1 VAVVSGRPPL
11 PIGAWGNIKCR
22 EVEPGVWKARA
33 RFRDADGVT
42 RPVERHGKSSTA
54 ARNTL
59 LEEFSKRRR
68 AGGSELTGESTVA
81 DAAELQLARWQAQ
94 ANAGKVSPNT
104 LRDYESSLR
113 LHVLPGL
120 GAVRLREAT
129 AGRCET
135 WWVRLQTRAGA
146 ATARRARAVLSGV
159 LGLAVRMDAL
169 SKNPVR
175 ELSPIEVSHKPRPS
189 RSLTAAERAEWLG
202 WLDTH
207 VARDPSRSTRQ
218 AHTTQWP
225 IERTIAS
232 RALGDISRLMLGTGV
247 RVGEAMAISWD
258 EVDFDA
264 PKVAIC
270 WHLVR
275 VKGKGIV
282 RQPGAKSAAGDR
294 VIELPSWCVTML
306 RQRRL
311 ADPVG
316 YPVFPDA
323 LGGWRD
329 PNLVIRWLRWSRDEA
344 GLDWFTSHRFRQT
357 VITHLDQSGAR
368 PREVADHVGHSKI
381 AQTQGYMARK
391 IASSETAR
399 HLESMLDPPLESSA

>member
-1 VAVVSGRPPL
+1 MSGRPPL
-11 PIGAWGNIKCR
+11 PIGSWGNIKR
-22 EVEPGVWKARA
+22 TEIRPGVWKARA
-33 RFRDADGVT
+33 RYRDADGVT
-42 RPVERHGKSSTA
+42 RPVERFGKSSTA
-54 ARNTL
+54 AKNLL
-59 LEEFSKRRR
+59 LEEFSNRRR
-68 AGGSELTGESTVA
+68 AAGSELTGESTVA
-81 DAAELQLARWQAQ
+81 DAAELQLARWRALT
-94 ANAGKVSPNT
+94 AAGKLAPNT
-104 LRDYESSLR
+104 LRDYESTLR

-129 AGRCET
+129 PGRCET
-135 WWVRLQTRAGA
+135 WWVRLQAHAGA
-146 ATARRARAVLSGV
+146 PSAKRARAVLSGV

-169 SKNPVR
+169 AKNPVR

-189 RSLTAAERAEWLG
+189 RALTAAERVEWLG
-202 WLDTH
+202 WLDNH
-207 VARDPSRSTRQ
+207 VARDPRRTARQ
-218 AHTTQWP
+218 THATQWP

-232 RALGDISRLMLGTGV
+232 RALGDISRLMLGSGA

-258 EVDFDA
+258 EVDFEA
-264 PKVAIC
+264 ATVAIC

-275 VKGKGIV
+275 VKGKGIM
-282 RQPGAKSAAGDR
+282 RMEGAKSDAGDR

-329 PNLVIRWLRWSRDEA
+329 PNLIIRWLRWSRDEA
-344 GLDWFTSHRFRQT
+344 NLPWFTSHRFRQT
-357 VITHLDQSGAR
+357 VITHFDQGGAK

-381 AQTQGYMARK
+381 AQSQAYMARK

-399 HLESMLDPPLESSA
+399 LLEDMLDPPLESSA